1 MTTRQLPHERG
12 ETMSQ
17 VSLIVKL
24 PAAEGKGAELA
35 EAFKVAFEHVNK
47 EHGTRYYILHTD
59 ASNADVLWIYEMYE
73 NQDAANAHMNADWFK
88 PFGAS
93 LAPFMGG
100 RPEMNFVTPVAGK
113 GL

>member
-1 MTTRQLPHERG
+1 
-12 ETMSQ
+12 MSQ

-35 EAFKVAFEHVNK
+35 EAFKAAFEHVNK
-47 EHGTRYYILHTD
+47 EDGTRYYILHQD
-59 ASNADVLWIYEMYE
+59 VSNADVLWIYELYE
-73 NQDAANAHMNADWFK
+73 NQAAADAHLGADWFK

-100 RPEMNFVTPVAGK
+100 RPEMHFVTPLGGK